1 MRDIPTSL
9 NHGKSAPEVTKVVL
23 EKRVRN
29 KRETDNSMSKGKKTN
44 EKDLVVS
51 VSDPRN
57 WVKVGRAGPL
67 KDLNNNHLDTRR
79 SNPN

>member
-23 EKRVRN
+23 EKGVRN
-29 KRETDNSMSKGKKTN
+29 KRETETN
-44 EKDLVVS
+44 ENDLVVS

-79 SNPN
+79 PNPN